1 MTNIKTECMTLKFK
15 INFFLFS
22 RFKLFFQIDFK
33 KIIFIV
39 ILKFNFLYF
48 IQMN

>member
-15 INFFLFS
+15 IIFFS
-22 RFKLFFQIDFK
+22 RFKFIDFFKQTFK

-39 ILKFNFLYF
+39 ILKFNFLFF